1 MTKLE
6 MELPGSSNSTCPGSA
21 LQAFFLEGGVGREVN
36 CEMGQPK
43 ISVILALHSSSST
56 SLQLIEYVMSI
67 QETNLKASYT
77 SLPPLPL
84 LTSSAATPNRPP
96 FCISCAVQ
104 TKVVLKTKLLRK
116 CLHIFNQ

>member
-21 LQAFFLEGGVGREVN
+21 LQAFFLDELGGSDGQGN

-56 SLQLIEYVMSI
+56 SLQLIEYVMSM

-77 SLPPLPL
+77 SPPPLLPHP
-84 LTSSAATPNRPP
+84 SAPP
-96 FCISCAVQ
+96 FCNSCAVQ